1 MKYKLGIDVGGT
13 FTDFLL
19 VDENGDHSIFKS
31 LTTPQDPSVGV
42 DNGLGKI
49 AESLGKSNHEFIS
62 NVELIVHGTTIT
74 TNAALTRNGVKT
86 AFITTK
92 GFRDVLNM
100 RRGLRSRQYDSRYNA
115 PEEFVKRRDIFTVKE
130 RVDCDGNLIESL
142 DEEEMRDIIERI
154 KNDGDYKAIG
164 VSTLFSYVNPENE
177 KKIGEMLRAAFPELY
192 VSLSNEILP
201 QVRFYERNSTVGL
214 NAYVGP
220 ILSEYLDR
228 ADVTLAKDGF
238 EGLLLIMQSN
248 GGVMSPEMS
257 SRFAVNTLLSGP
269 AGGPVAGQFVSGI
282 HGLNNII
289 TVDMGGTSFDVCL
302 VKDGHPTV
310 TTEGDI
316 GGYRIA
322 LPTLYIETIGAGGG
336 SIASIDAAGL
346 LQVGPQSA
354 GADPGPVCYGRGGT
368 EPTITDAD
376 LILGYLSPDYF
387 HGGDLKLDKTA
398 AVKAIDEKIAQKLG
412 ITVNE
417 AADGIYQLINSN
429 MAMGVR
435 MVSVAKG
442 HSPTEFAMVVAG
454 GAGPIHAAPI
464 AKDMDIP
471 VIIVPRGSSVFCASG
486 MLMSDLKHDYVNTY
500 TAEFSKID
508 IDRVNEICKKLLTEA
523 KDTLE
528 TEGISPENIIN
539 SFSAD
544 IRYIGQF
551 NEVSIDLSLT
561 ESDRFC
567 EENIKYLNEL
577 FHTTHDALYGY
588 SMPNAELELINI
600 RLQAIGKTEKPAFK
614 SSPRNPSDASH
625 ALKNN
630 RQVFF
635 YGEFMSTPVYDGLL
649 LKHGNIVFG
658 PAIVEEPTTTIVV
671 PPDFDLTCDSHN
683 NYVVYRK
690 DQDLEEVISK
700 LKNKLQ

>member
-31 LTTPQDPSVGV
+31 LTTPQNPFIGV
-42 DNGLGKI
+42 NNGLNKI
-49 AESLGKSNHEFIS
+49 AEYTDKTNGDFLSSL
-62 NVELIVHGTTIT
+62 ELIVHGTTIT

-100 RRGLRSRQYDSRYNA
+100 RRGLRSRQYDSRYEPPPA
-115 PEEFVKRRDIFTVKE
+115 FIKRRDIFTVTE
-130 RVDCDGNLIESL
+130 RVDREGNIIDSV
-142 DEEEMRDIIERI
+142 DEKEMGEIIEQI
-154 KNDGDYKAIG
+154 KKSGDYKAIG

-177 KKIGEMLRAAFPELY
+177 KIIGKMLREAFPDVY
-192 VSLSNEILP
+192 VSLSHEILP
-201 QVRFYERNSTVGL
+201 QVRLYERNSTIAL

-228 ADVTLAKDGF
+228 AEGGLEKDGF

-302 VKDGHPTV
+302 IKDGQPAV

-336 SIASIDAAGL
+336 SIASIDSAGL

-354 GADPGPVCYGRGGT
+354 GASPGPACYGLGGT

-387 HGGDLKLDKTA
+387 HGGDLTLDKNA

-412 ITVNE
+412 VTVNE
-417 AADGIYQLINSN
+417 AADGIYQMINSN
-429 MAMGVR
+429 MAMGVKL
-435 MVSVAKG
+435 VSVSKG
-442 HSPTEFAMVVAG
+442 HNPMDFAMVVAG

-464 AKDMDIP
+464 AKEMDIP
-471 VIIVPRGSSVFCASG
+471 LIIIPRGSSVFCASG

-500 TAEFSKID
+500 TSEFSKID
-508 IDRVNEICKKLLTEA
+508 IDRVNQICQKLLAEA
-523 KDTLE
+523 RDTLQK
-528 TEGISPENIIN
+528 EGIRPENIVN

-544 IRYIGQF
+544 IRYLGQF
-551 NEVSIDLSLT
+551 NEVSIDLSFK
-561 ESDRFC
+561 ESELFGED
-567 EENIKYLNEL
+567 NINYLNQL
-577 FHTTHDALYGY
+577 FHKTHDSLYGY
-588 SMPNAELELINI
+588 SLPNAELELINI
-600 RLQAIGKTEKPAFK
+600 RLQAVGKTEKPAFRE
-614 SSPRNPSDASH
+614 SPRQPSDASH

-635 YGEFMSTPVYDGLL
+635 YGKFMSTPVYDGLL
-649 LKHGNIVFG
+649 LVHGNIVFG

-671 PPDFDLTCDSHN
+671 PPDFDLTCDSHD
-683 NYVVYRK
+683 NYLLYRK
-690 DQDLEEVISK
+690 DQNLEVVVSI
-700 LKNKLQ
+700 LKERLQ